1 MGVSSGLIIDAMSV
15 VNMVTKTLEMT
26 NAMYFPKK
34 FVAIVAENSKTNY
47 EEIRIVFYQYV
58 SNYLKETTR
67 YKRTVKQHRSTTMYM
82 VVLKL
87 GMSSLFFPTSK
98 QEQSLKKPHRKAPI
112 LPLPRKTTEN
122 LDYASYSDGG

>member
-1 MGVSSGLIIDAMSV
+1 M
-15 VNMVTKTLEMT
+15 
-26 NAMYFPKK
+26 
-34 FVAIVAENSKTNY
+34 AIVAENSKTNY

-58 SNYLKETTR
+58 SNSLKETTR

-87 GMSSLFFPTSK
+87 GMFFFPTSK
-98 QEQSLKKPHRKAPI
+98 QEQSLKKPHRKTYPI
-112 LPLPRKTTEN
+112 LPLPRETTES

>member
-58 SNYLKETTR
+58 SNSTTR

-82 VVLKL
+82 MVLKL

-98 QEQSLKKPHRKAPI
+98 QEQSLKKPHKKAYPI
-112 LPLPRKTTEN
+112 LPLPRETTES